1 MLAYFVW
8 VCLQMA
14 PHAQGGDTLLAGIF
28 GGAAGGALAL
38 LLGLLLHR

>member
-14 PHAQGGDTLLAGIF
+14 AHAQGGDALLAGIF
-28 GGAAGGALAL
+28 GGAVAGALVL
-38 LLGLLLHR
+38 LAGLRRR